1 MGDTLAGT
9 KKWEGLLKTT
19 DTEPLDASKRV
30 VSDGEGNDSGL
41 GLSQT
46 KVWANELNIENATL
60 DSAENTTLVIK
71 TNGDVRTREMNPN
84 VFNGSLVNRFF
95 AKTTG
100 AQDSPLPFSAS
111 GVDSAA
117 SVSVGENLA
126 LDSATTAVVVSGAGL
141 SINVQAEA
149 KIKFLE
155 TDAEGTISIAQN
167 GTAIS
172 TRNVINNFAAT
183 SAEDI
188 ALLSF
193 PFTTS
198 TSADE
203 ISFQFSSTSG
213 TIRILE
219 NSILDVQI
227 LD

>member
-1 MGDTLAGT
+1 MGETLATST
-9 KKWEGLLKTT
+9 KWAGLIKTT
-19 DTEPLDASKRV
+19 DTEPLDGSKREIT
-30 VSDGEGNDSGL
+30 DGEGNASGL
-41 GLSQT
+41 ALSQT
-46 KVWANELNIENATL
+46 RAWIKNPNIENVTQ
-60 DSAENTTLVIK
+60 DSAENTALVLNS
-71 TNGDVRTREMNPN
+71 NGDVRTREMNAN
-84 VFNGSLVNRFF
+84 VFNSSLVNRFL
-95 AKTTG
+95 AKTSG
-100 AQDSPLPFSAS
+100 AQDSPLPFNAAGS
-111 GVDSAA
+111 DSAA
-117 SVSVGENLA
+117 SVSVGENLE

-227 LD
+227 L